1 MKTIYLKTVSTKLEW
16 VLTPNYY
23 KVTEHNVMQVSE
35 GNIETESIE
44 DFYEEVA
51 FIKGKLIEYTD
62 RVCEE
67 ITREEFDKALTAVVN
82 EINHIS
88 AA

>member
-1 MKTIYLKTVSTKLEW
+1 MKTIYLKTVPTKLEW

-23 KVTEHNVMQVSE
+23 KVTERNVMQVSE
-35 GNIETESIE
+35 GNIETDMIE
-44 DFYEEVA
+44 DFHEEIA
-51 FIKGKLIEYTD
+51 FIKGKLIESTD
-62 RVCEE
+62 RVCLE